1 MAKIIHTRN
10 TGRIIILLLILLCC
24 HSVHSKDDALAKIRS
39 TYFMKKVNDS
49 ALAVTERI
57 AYLDSV
63 IDNTGTGDIATLSAL
78 WHRKGDMAFD
88 CGMYP
93 NAIEAYR
100 NVMKHSSKSPV
111 NESLEMS
118 WRLGMCYLYLG
129 RYEKTISEACAMIE
143 KAKPDSLRYYDVKGL
158 LLLSNVQLRL
168 GKTEMAMKY
177 INDAQKMLS
186 KCVVP
191 ESQKNE
197 LTCRLHLGA
206 SGINIMRKDMEKA
219 FAEIE
224 KARKYG
230 VTPELSICIDMNLA
244 IIYSYMGEYDIAEEY
259 YRKILD
265 SDMMHYNKIIATN
278 NYILFSMS
286 SGQLEKALKM
296 CDRNMP
302 LINEFQMWHAKSN
315 LYTIKSLIYVQ
326 MNNYKRAYECQDS
339 AMVISLR
346 MFNADNEEK
355 IDELITQ
362 FETFSANREEE
373 AMQKVYFK
381 KNVTI
386 LLLIVSLAIST
397 IAIYLLRQRN
407 RKQRASKKMLE
418 TRIETIEQDHKKEMQ
433 MSSEELEIK
442 NRELTTYAMRMAQV
456 NDLLNKILAN
466 KDQLAGTGDPAIA
479 GIINDIKSLKLQE
492 ISWDTF
498 KVYFEQIHHSFFIDL
513 QRAHP
518 NLTAGETRMCAFIIM
533 HLSTKDI
540 ATLTNRS
547 VRTVETI
554 KYRLGKKLNL
564 PEGVTLATYLC
575 MLAGTAT
582 AEEGNDEPAPEQETE

>member
-1 MAKIIHTRN
+1 MIYPRN
-10 TGRIIILLLILLCC
+10 TGRIIILFLALLCC
-24 HSVHSKDDALAKIRS
+24 RNVCSKDDALEKIRS

-49 ALAVTERI
+49 TLAVTERI

-63 IDNTGTGDIATLSAL
+63 INNTDTANTAALSAL
-78 WHRKGDMAFD
+78 WHRKGDMAYD

-100 NVMKHSSKSPV
+100 NVTRHSEGMPE
-111 NESLEMS
+111 NENMEIS
-118 WRLGMCYLYLG
+118 WRMGMCNMYLG

-143 KAKPDSLRYYDVKGL
+143 KPKPDSLRYYNVKGL

-177 INDAQKMLS
+177 INDAQKELS
-186 KCVVP
+186 TCTVP
-191 ESQKNE
+191 EKQKNE

-206 SGINIMRKDMEKA
+206 SGIHIMMKDMEKA

-244 IIYSYMGEYDIAEEY
+244 IIYSYMREYDIAEEY
-259 YRKILD
+259 YHKILD

-278 NYILFSMS
+278 NYILFCMS
-286 SGQLEKALKM
+286 SGQFDKALEM
-296 CDRNMP
+296 CDINMP
-302 LINEFQMWHAKSN
+302 LIDQYQLWHAKSN

-326 MNNYKRAYECQDS
+326 MNNYKRAYEYQDS
-339 AMVISLR
+339 AMAISQR

-362 FETFSANREEE
+362 FETFSANREKE
-373 AMQKVYFK
+373 AVQKVYFK
-381 KNVTI
+381 KNMII
-386 LLLIVSLAIST
+386 LLLVVSLAISA
-397 IAIYLLRQRN
+397 IAIYLLRLHN
-407 RKQRASKKMLE
+407 RKQRDNKKMLE
-418 TRIETIEQDHKKEMQ
+418 TKIETIEQDHKKEMQ
-433 MSSEELEIK
+433 MSSDELEVK

-466 KDQLAGTGDPAIA
+466 KDLLTGTGDPAIA

-564 PEGVTLATYLC
+564 PEGVTLTTYLC
-575 MLAGTAT
+575 MLAGTEIK
-582 AEEGNDEPAPEQETE
+582 EEEDNGEHEPEQETE